1 MVADLSRRLETCE
14 GRLETRV
21 AELDVKL
28 DGVCSMERT
37 AHSPASQACRCS
49 GPIEAVAAKV
59 GSVNGIYVHGE
70 SCMLEHDQFF
80 CNAFSRFSKI
90 SLVGFLCVGF
100 LEDFVSDPFV
110 F

>member
-1 MVADLSRRLETCE
+1 
-14 GRLETRV
+14 
-21 AELDVKL
+21 
-28 DGVCSMERT
+28 MERT